1 MSYEIKMYPDGTQ
14 YVKVHEFLDELTFN
28 INSYK
33 DLWTLNQ
40 IKDVYNH
47 NNKKVGLYIPC
58 LLDAQADRR
67 FNPGENSGLKLICDF
82 INSMNFEYVKVFHPH
97 NPEVVEALLYS
108 VDIIDNSLFIGKVL
122 SNIDTTNTT
131 LFSTDAGGFKPLM
144 KLCDKIKWEGE
155 VYGAS
160 KSRKYENSKSVLVQN
175 IDKKDFN
182 GNDILI
188 IDDICVYGGT
198 FIGLAKMLKERNCGK
213 LYLAIS
219 HLTVERPKKELFDL
233 FDIVFTTSSKNINY
247 TVESTGHDKI
257 FGIVPTNLTIIK

>member
-1 MSYEIKMYPDGTQ
+1 M
-14 YVKVHEFLDELTFN
+14 F
-28 INSYK
+28 
-33 DLWTLNQ
+33 
-40 IKDVYNH
+40 
-47 NNKKVGLYIPC
+47 
-58 LLDAQADRR
+58 
-67 FNPGENSGLKLICDF
+67 
-82 INSMNFEYVKVFHPH
+82 
-97 NPEVVEALLYS
+97 
-108 VDIIDNSLFIGKVL
+108 
-122 SNIDTTNTT
+122 
-131 LFSTDAGGFKPLM
+131 
-144 KLCDKIKWEGE
+144 
-155 VYGAS
+155 
-160 KSRKYENSKSVLVQN
+160 RKYENSKSVLVQN

-257 FGIVPTNLTIIK
+257 FGIVPPNLTIIQ